1 MVFEVVLIMAEKALT
16 EAVGLFEEKMA
27 QGRYKEAAKI
37 REDHSL
43 PLDMLRDAVTKEY
56 SRVLGLG
63 EYSLAADL
71 AKEYSLSE
79 KLIRMQPP
87 GLSKGR

>member
-1 MVFEVVLIMAEKALT
+1 
-16 EAVGLFEEKMA
+16 
-27 QGRYKEAAKI
+27 
-37 REDHSL
+37 
-43 PLDMLRDAVTKEY
+43 MLRDAVTKEY

-79 KLIRMQPP
+79 KLIRDAASRSFQRKVDGEHYKAAAEYAKKF
-87 GLSKGR
+87 GLPLR

>member
-37 REDHSL
+37 RRTT
-43 PLDMLRDAVTKEY
+43 P
-56 SRVLGLG
+56 
-63 EYSLAADL
+63 
-71 AKEYSLSE
+71 SLS
-79 KLIRMQPP
+79 ICSGTP
-87 GLSKGR
+87 